1 MGQRLDQ
8 RTALSTQPADGD
20 LLHVIDVS
28 DTTDNANGS
37 SKKITYANLIPDATT
52 STKGKVQLVADY
64 AEIIAGVNTTHAVT
78 PNDLQSKIDND
89 TSLSAN
95 SNQVIPSQKAVKT
108 YCDRTLNTTLTRIP
122 LYAPQGFTIN
132 GKIKVTDTGSGLKVE
147 VVTLSGTSA
156 SATDP
161 IYCRIGD
168 TVRTVSAALSVTK
181 SDGTNWC
188 NAGSAELATK
198 EIDYFVYL
206 GYNATDGV
214 VLGFSRFPGASQ
226 YSDFSVTTTN
236 EKYCAISN
244 ITNAASTDYYEVIG
258 RFAATLSTGAGYTWS
273 VPTYTAINI
282 IQKPIYE
289 TRWLSLATAW
299 GGFSSNPTGTFTY
312 KIERDSYSM
321 MYVDASAGTS
331 NATTLTFTG
340 PMAALSSATMAG
352 IVFGKD
358 NSVNLTTPS
367 HLTTT
372 AGSITISAFKSFAS
386 TAWTGAG
393 TKDIYVGMFKCK
405 I

>member
-8 RTALSTQPADGD
+8 RTALAAQPADGD
-20 LLHVIDVS
+20 LFHVVDVS

-37 SKKITYANLIPDATT
+37 SKKITYANLVPDASTT
-52 STKGKVQLVADY
+52 VEGKVELATD
-64 AEIIAGVNTTHAVT
+64 AETITGTDTVRAVT
-78 PNDLQSKIDND
+78 PSNIAAKMD
-89 TSLSAN
+89 TDGTLAGN
-95 SNQVIPSQKAVKT
+95 LDTRIPSQKAVKT
-108 YCDRTLNTTLTRIP
+108 YSDRALNTSLTRIP
-122 LYAPQGFTIN
+122 LYAPQGFLIN
-132 GKIKVTDTGSGLKVE
+132 GKIVVTDTGTGLKVE
-147 VVTLSGTSA
+147 IKTLADATPSA
-156 SATDP
+156 SDP
-161 IYCRIGD
+161 VYCRIGD
-168 TVRTVSAALSVTK
+168 TVRTISSALSVTK
-181 SDGTNWC
+181 ADGTNWF
-188 NAGSAELATK
+188 NSGSTELATF

-214 VLGFSRFPGASQ
+214 VIGFSRFPGASQ